1 MKFFSVY
8 GYIVGIAH
16 GLIAGV
22 TCGLIAGVTC
32 GRRLFD
38 ISKFS
43 IYEMVCLSIS
53 IAVTL
58 GILMFM
64 ESLLRENEKKW
75 MKVKNHGIVNNYKL

>member
-1 MKFFSVY
+1 MKFFSAY

-16 GLIAGV
+16 ELIAGV
-22 TCGLIAGVTC
+22 IC

-43 IYEMVCLSIS
+43 IYEMVCLLIS

-64 ESLLRENEKKW
+64 ESLLRENEKK
-75 MKVKNHGIVNNYKL
+75 

>member
-8 GYIVGIAH
+8 
-16 GLIAGV
+16 
-22 TCGLIAGVTC
+22 GLIAGVTC

-64 ESLLRENEKKW
+64 ESLLRENEKKMNESEKSW
-75 MKVKNHGIVNNYKL
+75 DC

>member
-1 MKFFSVY
+1 MKFFSAY

-16 GLIAGV
+16 GLIAGF
-22 TCGLIAGVTC
+22 IC
-32 GRRLFD
+32 GRTLTD
-38 ISKFS
+38 TSKFS

-64 ESLLRENEKKW
+64 ESLLRENEKK
-75 MKVKNHGIVNNYKL
+75 

>member
-1 MKFFSVY
+1 MKFFSAY

-16 GLIAGV
+16 GLITGV
-22 TCGLIAGVTC
+22 IC

-64 ESLLRENEKKW
+64 ESLLRENEKK
-75 MKVKNHGIVNNYKL
+75 

>member
-1 MKFFSVY
+1 MKSFSAY

-16 GLIAGV
+16 
-22 TCGLIAGVTC
+22 GLIAGVTC

-43 IYEMVCLSIS
+43 IYAMVCLSIS

-64 ESLLRENEKKW
+64 ESLLRKK
-75 MKVKNHGIVNNYKL
+75 KKK

>member
-1 MKFFSVY
+1 MKFFSAY

-22 TCGLIAGVTC
+22 TCGRTLIDTS
-32 GRRLFD
+32 R
-38 ISKFS
+38 FS

-53 IAVTL
+53 VAVTL

-64 ESLLRENEKKW
+64 ESLMRENEKK
-75 MKVKNHGIVNNYKL
+75 

>member
-1 MKFFSVY
+1 MKFFSAY
-8 GYIVGIAH
+8 GYIAGITH

-22 TCGLIAGVTC
+22 IC

-38 ISKFS
+38 TSKFS
-43 IYEMVCLSIS
+43 IYEMICLSIG

-64 ESLLRENEKKW
+64 ESLIRENEKK
-75 MKVKNHGIVNNYKL
+75 